1 MPKAPSGSTAP
12 KRTSGG
18 VSALSAAVRDRTPSA
33 PPVRPG
39 ASGSSG
45 KSAAR
50 AQRSA
55 PPSADDCG
63 IRVSDNHGF
72 GDDVE
77 TGVRLKEGHRKN
89 GVTYKL
95 LAVDL
100 DGTLLD
106 KTGVPHDID
115 VASMRA
121 LQASGVA
128 VTIVTGRLFSGTTP
142 AARAIGIEGP
152 IACADGSHVAMAA
165 CGTTL
170 VHHGIEEESLAV
182 VRQACMRSSVTT
194 FVFLRDSI
202 LHDDDADAFLPFVS
216 LWTNDIKHTPSALHS
231 DLPEAPTA
239 IVALG
244 PEAAIRLAMEDIQRK
259 SGGKLQCAAFGIKR
273 LGDCWGLIIRREVA
287 SKGTALAWLAAHH
300 GCTLAETVCVGDW
313 LNDVSMMKLAGRS
326 FAMGQAPDEV
336 KAIATDVL
344 QETSS
349 IGGGIARVVRELFGV
364 HH

>member
-1 MPKAPSGSTAP
+1 MSRTPPGSIAP

-18 VSALSAAVRDRTPSA
+18 VSSLSAAVRDRTPSA
-33 PPVRPG
+33 PPVRGTNGKTNPR
-39 ASGSSG
+39 ASRST
-45 KSAAR
+45 AA
-50 AQRSA
+50 A
-55 PPSADDCG
+55 PSVEPCAISL
-63 IRVSDNHGF
+63 SDNHGF

-77 TGVRLKEGHRKN
+77 TGVRRKEGGPRN
-89 GVTYKL
+89 GVAYKL

-115 VASMRA
+115 VAAMRA
-121 LQASGVA
+121 LQDSGIA

-142 AARAIGIEGP
+142 AARAIGITGA
-152 IACADGSHVAMAA
+152 IACADGSHVALAG

-170 VHHGIEEESLAV
+170 VHHGMDAESLAV
-182 VRQACMRSSVTT
+182 VRQACMRSRVTT
-194 FVFLRDSI
+194 FVFLRDAI
-202 LHDDDADAFLPFVS
+202 LHDDDAESFLPFVS
-216 LWTNDIKHTPSALHS
+216 LWTNNIRHTPSALHTE
-231 DLPEAPTA
+231 LPEAPTA
-239 IVALG
+239 VVALG
-244 PEAAIRLAMEDIQRK
+244 PEAAIRLAMDDIQRK

-313 LNDVSMMKLAGRS
+313 LNDVSMMKVAGRS
-326 FAMGQAPDEV
+326 FAMGQAPEEV

-344 QETSS
+344 EETSS

-364 HH
+364 HR